1 MPGTCTDS
9 GWYVLPFSSPWLRV
23 RCGLGVSSAGRG
35 ERWRE
40 KGEEEKGMKEKRKE
54 GKLEM
59 CIFSHR
65 KTTVH
70 TETNP
75 KS

>member
-1 MPGTCTDS
+1 VS
-9 GWYVLPFSSPWLRV
+9 RLRNCFPKIQRERETV
-23 RCGLGVSSAGRG
+23 KKGGR